1 MKFSIGYKPLVCSL
15 ALIGCSLSGSA
26 RTVISEATGEP
37 VIYASVGVIN
47 RNHGTLTDSLGHFS
61 LSVPIEYMN
70 DSIRI
75 SSIGYVSQTFAAKDF
90 KDIPDTLKL
99 ADNMIAL
106 SEVVVKPQKIEHKIA
121 GRKSSGGFI
130 YIEVENYRAAGQ
142 GIAIPLTINKRAWLK
157 NLGFT
162 VEVND
167 RTLSRMKFRVNVY
180 EKDANGY
187 KLLSTIKPLYFDY
200 NKSDLV
206 DGQFKYTFPEEIMLE
221 EGKYYVELEFLENF
235 SPELFLMKSRPMTGK
250 TRFRYASQSDW
261 EAMPFG
267 APIYVEYD
275 AIK

>member
-47 RNHGTLTDSLGHFS
+47 RNLGTLTDSLGHFS

-75 SSIGYVSQTFAAKDF
+75 SSIGYVSQTFAVKDF
-90 KDIPDTLKL
+90 KDIPDTIKL
-99 ADNMIAL
+99 ADDMIAL